1 MPRVPANP
9 FFVAV
14 GNQELHTAAIL
25 AGNLSHECRNW
36 LAPYAT
42 NDYPELQNIDNL
54 NGQIE
59 GQLRDLAGH
68 IIFGLGEHCKRV
80 ATQIAKKNKYIGKL
94 IAMLDDSS
102 DLTESEKSLITA
114 ANESQREIIA
124 KIDSF
129 LMRSFMSRSPAFQ
142 SIAST
147 TDGATKLSVLVEGL
161 KKIPK
166 AIVLGVEEKEDSKSD
181 SKQMDAESITI
192 VPPLPSTVTVDYSTV
207 PSFAE
212 QKNAKGKG
220 QMATHLWNLAR
231 DACNVA
237 HQIQSLSTRYLVS
250 KPHQPVVNE
259 MINLAGQIENQARA
273 SLRSISNFGT
283 RPYNPNQ
290 MNQQISRQVLNQTN
304 IINQKAGDIEN
315 KTINDP
321 KLKEAIKS
329 TVGAL
334 YAYVASATMVANALG
349 TQ

>member
-1 MPRVPANP
+1 
-9 FFVAV
+9 
-14 GNQELHTAAIL
+14 
-25 AGNLSHECRNW
+25 
-36 LAPYAT
+36 
-42 NDYPELQNIDNL
+42 
-54 NGQIE
+54 
-59 GQLRDLAGH
+59 
-68 IIFGLGEHCKRV
+68 
-80 ATQIAKKNKYIGKL
+80 
-94 IAMLDDSS
+94 MLDDSS